1 MRTSDVKSERFDG
14 TANSC
19 GIILNS
25 IQKLMPTSK
34 ATIAL
39 DTGLDVQL
47 VDDAI
52 QFMTDVGLPLELDHE
67 GIVRLYR
74 RIIPL
79 DIDYVKEIVS
89 KYDNVQ
95 SSMINIQD
103 SVNSTNEYLLERS
116 GIGSIHR
123 LVCIAEHMSHGRG
136 SRNRRWV
143 AGAFENIMLSIG
155 WEFHDEVR
163 NVSGLSLAVAVMVV
177 HSLTRLTQQEFQV
190 KWPNDVLWE
199 NRKIAGILVEI
210 RNSTVVV
217 GVGINCR
224 LSESDRQSIDQPAV
238 DLAEFYDIAPK
249 RSELAGN
256 LIIELSKGLALFF
269 REGLMPFK
277 DEWMDF
283 HAYQGRNMQAG
294 DQEITGVAL
303 GINDSGAFLLKLRD
317 SRIIPVF
324 AGDVRPVD

>member
-1 MRTSDVKSERFDG
+1 MRTSDVKSERVDG

-52 QFMTDVGLPLELDHE
+52 KFMIDVGIPLELDQE

-79 DIDYVKEIVS
+79 DIDNVKELVS
-89 KYDNVQ
+89 KYDDVQ
-95 SSMINIQD
+95 SSMINIRD

-116 GIGSIHR
+116 GTGSVHR
-123 LVCIAEHMSHGRG
+123 QVCIAEHMSHGRG
-136 SRNRRWV
+136 SRNRRWL

-155 WEFHDEVR
+155 WEINDEVR
-163 NVSGLSLAVAVMVV
+163 DVAGLSLAIAVMVV
-177 HSLTRLTQQEFQV
+177 HSLTRLTQQKFQV

-210 RNSTVVV
+210 RNSAVVV

-224 LSESDRQSIDQPAV
+224 LSESDRQSIEQPTV
-238 DLAEFYDIAPK
+238 DLAEFYDITPR
-249 RSELAGN
+249 RSELAGD
-256 LIIELSKGLALFF
+256 LIIELSKGLAIFF
-269 REGLMPFK
+269 QEGLMPFK
-277 DEWMDF
+277 DEWMNL
-283 HAYQGRNMQAG
+283 HAYHGRNMRAG

-303 GINDSGAFLLKLRD
+303 GINDSGALLLKLRD
-317 SRIIPVF
+317 NRIIPIF